1 MRLSLMVY
9 CKLVITLTMVSCMT
23 FMSLNFILIFK
34 KVMSVYVEK
43 IQGRGWAALRC
54 QKMFC

>member
-1 MRLSLMVY
+1 MVY

-43 IQGRGWAALRC
+43 IQGRGWAASRC